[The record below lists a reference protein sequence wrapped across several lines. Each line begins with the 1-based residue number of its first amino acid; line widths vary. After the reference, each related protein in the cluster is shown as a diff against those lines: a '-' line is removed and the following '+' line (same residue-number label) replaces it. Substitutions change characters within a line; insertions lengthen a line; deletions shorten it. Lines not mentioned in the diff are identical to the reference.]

1 MTAPSKT
8 DHNQHLRN
16 RSTLRTVTA
25 LVGTYLGLSVVTLVA
40 MVVLRND
47 PTVVTTAVWIR
58 GSLVTAS
65 AVLLFIFSVR
75 ASAGAPRAFLRVRI
89 VSAIVL
95 VAIAVIVALPGT
107 FPIWFR
113 IEQTACGILM
123 LAVVILVNTK
133 RLRAHFARP

>member
-1 MTAPSKT
+1 MPTSINT
-8 DHNQHLRN
+8 DHTQHLRN
-16 RSTLRTVTA
+16 RSTLRTITA
-25 LVGTYLGLSVVTLVA
+25 LVGTYLALSVVTLVA

-47 PTVVTTAVWIR
+47 PTIVTTAVWIR

-65 AVLLFIFSVR
+65 AVLLFIFALR
-75 ASAGAPRAFLRVRI
+75 AGAGAPRAFLRVRI

-113 IEQTACGILM
+113 IEQAACGILM